1 MPGLSVDRSSLKAV
15 LCAAPMVPVITVDR
29 LEDALPLA
37 MALRD
42 GGLPVLEITLRTP
55 VGAEAIALIRQEVEG
70 VIVGAGT
77 VVDEATL
84 DAACKAGSEFIVTP
98 GTTERL
104 LQAAKNSGVPL
115 LPGVSNV
122 SDIMRCL
129 DHGFETLKFFPAEAA
144 GGVRA
149 LKAFS
154 GPFSGLRFCPTGGI
168 GLHNMRE
175 YLSLESV
182 LSIGGSWVCP
192 AEVVNQR
199 DWESIT
205 KIAREASE
213 YAAGMSQK
221 DE

>member
-1 MPGLSVDRSSLKAV
+1 MQTLSVDRSSVAAV
-15 LCAAPMVPVITVDR
+15 LNAAPMVPVITIDR

-55 VGAEAIALIRQEVEG
+55 VGAEAISLIRQEVEG

-77 VVDEATL
+77 VIDEATL
-84 DAACKAGSEFIVTP
+84 DMACRAGSEFIVTP
-98 GTTERL
+98 GTTDRL
-104 LQAAKNSGVPL
+104 LQAANTAGVPL

-129 DHGFETLKFFPAEAA
+129 DYGFDTMKFFPAEAA

-168 GLHNMRE
+168 GLHNMQE

-192 AEVVNQR
+192 ADVVHER

-205 KIAREASE
+205 RLAQEATE
-213 YAAGMSQK
+213 HATGMTQ
-221 DE
+221 